1 MHEFELKLTL
11 DSQVSLPETWKNL
24 FPLLKNQIQ
33 INSPYLFIS
42 DSILETKK
50 FDEIDTELSI
60 LKNESHFSLTSADHS
75 NRHIFDYYL
84 SSRQLRVLCIIED
97 LVQNIKSL
105 HNGMCEVFSFSN
117 MIYRQENKKSY
128 FDKAFETEWYQ
139 PGKHNL
145 FMMPAFYNER
155 DFYIEGVTA
164 EMWFGESFWQYASC
178 SREELVA
185 CDWLE
190 TEEKDNG
197 VLYVKAYHKEFDEA
211 EGEQLAIQ
219 RRLLKLLFNIDEN
232 RPHGG
237 DLTEVKPKSF
247 VQEIYV
253 DDQTTIISELKEK
266 KE

>member
-1 MHEFELKLTL
+1 M
-11 DSQVSLPETWKNL
+11 
-24 FPLLKNQIQ
+24 
-33 INSPYLFIS
+33 
-42 DSILETKK
+42 
-50 FDEIDTELSI
+50 
-60 LKNESHFSLTSADHS
+60 
-75 NRHIFDYYL
+75 R
-84 SSRQLRVLCIIED
+84 
-97 LVQNIKSL
+97 
-105 HNGMCEVFSFSN
+105 
-117 MIYRQENKKSY
+117 YRQENGKSY
-128 FDKAFETEWYQ
+128 FLKAFETEWYQ
-139 PGKHNL
+139 PRKHNL

-155 DFYIEGVTA
+155 SFYIEGVTA

-190 TEEKDNG
+190 TEEKGNG